1 VWMMRHLANIAF
13 SAFNFPFNLS
23 FGPLIGAISG
33 GNTAVLKPSENA
45 PACAAVMQKTM
56 AASFDP
62 DCYACIQGGIPETQA
77 LLAEKW
83 DKIFFTGSASTG
95 KIIAKAA
102 APTLTPVTLELGG
115 KNPAIITKK
124 ADIRLAARRLLWAKV
139 MNAGQVC
146 ISQNYILADKEVVP
160 ELVAQLKQ
168 ALSDFYP
175 NGPKASPDYG
185 RIINAQAFARIKK
198 MLDNTSGKIV
208 IGGTMDAEQLFI
220 EPTVVE
226 VSDPSDSLIK
236 DESFGPLI
244 PILPVNDLDE
254 AIRIANSVHSTP
266 LGLYPFGSKA
276 ETDKALAEI
285 RSGGASVNDGFFH
298 GAIPT
303 LQFGGVGDSGS
314 GAYRG
319 KASFDCFVHRRSIT
333 RTPNW
338 MESLLNVRYPPF
350 EGKFEQYAK
359 TSVLKPNFDRDG
371 KVNFSLLRYVLTL
384 GSGSKSEGA
393 MRAALLGVVAVA
405 LKVLMDRGI
414 IGRA

>member
-1 VWMMRHLANIAF
+1 LCIHQLANVAF
-13 SAFNFPFNLS
+13 RAFNFPFNLS

-33 GNTAVLKPSENA
+33 GNTAILKPSENA
-45 PACAAVMQKTM
+45 PACAAVMQKIM
-56 AASFDP
+56 AASLDP

-168 ALSDFYP
+168 ALSEFYP
-175 NGPKASPDYG
+175 NGAKASPDYG
-185 RIINAQAFARIKK
+185 RIVNAQAFARIKK

-208 IGGTMDAEQLFI
+208 AGGTMDAEQLFI

-244 PILPVNDLDE
+244 PILPVDDLDE

-276 ETDKALAEI
+276 ETDRALAEI

-303 LQFGGVGDSGS
+303 LQFGGIGDSGT

-319 KASFDCFVHRRSIT
+319 KASFDCFVHRRSVT

-359 TSVLKPNFDRDG
+359 MSVLKPNFDRDG
-371 KVNFSLLRYVLTL
+371 KVNFSILRYVLTL
-384 GSGSKSEGA
+384 GSGSKSGGA
-393 MRAALLGVVAVA
+393 MRATLLGAVAVA
-405 LKVLMDRGI
+405 LKVLMDRGF

>member
-1 VWMMRHLANIAF
+1 MADVVIR
-13 SAFNFPFNLS
+13 AFNFPFNLS
-23 FGPLIGAISG
+23 FGPLVGAISG

-45 PACAAVMQKTM
+45 PACAAVMQKIM
-56 AASFDP
+56 AASLDP
-62 DCYACIQGGIPETQA
+62 ECYTCIQGGIPETQA

-146 ISQNYILADKEVVP
+146 ISQNYILADKEVIP
-160 ELVAQLKQ
+160 ELIVQLKQ
-168 ALSDFYP
+168 ALAEFYP
-175 NGPKASPDYG
+175 NGAKASPDYG
-185 RIINAQAFARIKK
+185 RIINERAFTRIKK

-208 IGGTMDAEQLFI
+208 VGGTMDAEQLFI

-226 VSDPSDSLIK
+226 VSDPSDSLIAE
-236 DESFGPLI
+236 ESFGPLI

-254 AIRIANSVHSTP
+254 AIKIANSVHSTP
-266 LGLYPFGSKA
+266 LGMYPFGSKA

-319 KASFDCFVHRRSIT
+319 KASFDCFVHRRSVT
-333 RTPNW
+333 TTPNW
-338 MESLLNVRYPPF
+338 IERLLSVRYPPF
-350 EGKFEQYAK
+350 EGKFDQYAK
-359 TSVLKPNFDRDG
+359 TSLLKPNFDRDG
-371 KVNFSLLRYVLTL
+371 KVNFSILRYVLTL
-384 GSGSKSEGA
+384 GAGSKSGGA

-405 LKVLMDRGI
+405 LKALMDRRVI
-414 IGRA
+414 PRA

>member
-1 VWMMRHLANIAF
+1 MCRVADLVSR
-13 SAFNFPFNLS
+13 AFNFPFNLS
-23 FGPLIGAISG
+23 FGPLVGAISG

-45 PACAAVMQKTM
+45 PACAAVMQKIM
-56 AASFDP
+56 AASLDP
-62 DCYACIQGGIPETQA
+62 TCYACVQGGIPETQA

-102 APTLTPVTLELGG
+102 APTLTPVALELGG
-115 KNPAIITKK
+115 KNPAIVTKK

-168 ALSDFYP
+168 ALAEFYP

-185 RIINAQAFARIKK
+185 RIVNAQAFARIKK

-226 VSDPSDSLIK
+226 VSDPSDSLIVE
-236 DESFGPLI
+236 ESFGPLI

-254 AIRIANSVHSTP
+254 AIKIANSVHSTP
-266 LGLYPFGSKA
+266 LGLYPFGSKE
-276 ETDKALAEI
+276 ETDKALREI

-303 LQFGGVGDSGS
+303 LQFGGVGDSGT

-319 KASFDCFVHRRSIT
+319 KASFDCFVHRRSVIT
-333 RTPNW
+333 TPNW
-338 MESLLNVRYPPF
+338 MESLLSVRYPPF
-350 EGKFEQYAK
+350 EGKYEQYAK

-371 KVNFSLLRYVLTL
+371 KVNFSILRYVLTL
-384 GSGSKSEGA
+384 GAGSKSGGA
-393 MRAALLGVVAVA
+393 TRAALLGVVAIT
-405 LKVLMDRGI
+405 LKALMDRKI

>member
-1 VWMMRHLANIAF
+1 
-13 SAFNFPFNLS
+13 
-23 FGPLIGAISG
+23 
-33 GNTAVLKPSENA
+33 
-45 PACAAVMQKTM
+45 
-56 AASFDP
+56 
-62 DCYACIQGGIPETQA
+62 
-77 LLAEKW
+77 
-83 DKIFFTGSASTG
+83 
-95 KIIAKAA
+95 
-102 APTLTPVTLELGG
+102 
-115 KNPAIITKK
+115 
-124 ADIRLAARRLLWAKV
+124 
-139 MNAGQVC
+139 
-146 ISQNYILADKEVVP
+146 
-160 ELVAQLKQ
+160 
-168 ALSDFYP
+168 
-175 NGPKASPDYG
+175 
-185 RIINAQAFARIKK
+185 

-254 AIRIANSVHSTP
+254 AIKIANSVHSTP

-276 ETDKALAEI
+276 ETDKALTEI

-303 LQFGGVGDSGS
+303 LQFGGIGDSGS

-319 KASFDCFVHRRSIT
+319 KASFDCFVHRRSVT

-338 MESLLNVRYPPF
+338 IEGLLSVRYPPF

-371 KVNFSLLRYVLTL
+371 KVNFSILRYVLTL
-384 GSGSKSEGA
+384 GAGSKSGGA
-393 MRAALLGVVAVA
+393 MRAAFLGVVAVA
-405 LKVLMDRGI
+405 LKAFMDRKM